1 MNQEG
6 QFRHE
11 LKYVVSYA
19 EYRSLRSRLG
29 SLMKRDSHVGAD
41 GTYRVHSI
49 YFDNLWDKALREKI
63 NGLTRREKFR
73 IRYYNDAVSGLT
85 LEKKIKCGHLCLKL
99 GDAITTAECQSLLGG
114 DDGWMRAHASPLVQ
128 ELYVKM
134 RTQLLRPK
142 VRVSYLREPY
152 IYAAGN
158 VRITFD
164 SEIRT
169 SLFDRAF
176 LRQQETDM
184 YAAECPQTMVM
195 EVKYDAYLPEVIAD
209 LIQTNGVRQ
218 QEFSK
223 YGVCRRFG

>member
-1 MNQEG
+1 MKQEG

-11 LKYVVSYA
+11 LKFVVPYA
-19 EYRSLRSRLG
+19 EYLALRSRLA
-29 SLMKRDSHVGAD
+29 SVMKRDSHAGAD

-49 YFDNLWDKALREKI
+49 YFDNFWDQVLREKI
-63 NGLTRREKFR
+63 NGLPRREKFR
-73 IRYYNDAVSGLT
+73 IRYYNDAIFDLT

-99 GDAITTAECQSLLGG
+99 GTAMTTAECQSLLGG
-114 DDGWMRAHASPLVQ
+114 DDGWMRSHPAPLVR

-169 SLFDRAF
+169 SLYDREC
-176 LRQQETDM
+176 LRGQNTDF